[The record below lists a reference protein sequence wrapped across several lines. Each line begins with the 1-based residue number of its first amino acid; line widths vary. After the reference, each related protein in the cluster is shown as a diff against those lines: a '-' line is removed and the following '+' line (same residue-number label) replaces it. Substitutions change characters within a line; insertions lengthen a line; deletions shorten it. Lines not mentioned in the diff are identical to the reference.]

1 MGGSGY
7 WNVSDIDKL
16 TVKGDFNGC
25 MKTARGLSHCHEVCV
40 QNQHPQLPEDGCVD
54 MGLTYISVSGRID
67 KTDKA

>member
-1 MGGSGY
+1 MSGSGY

-40 QNQHPQLPEDGCVD
+40 QNCRSAPSIAGGWVRRHGADIHLGFRPH
-54 MGLTYISVSGRID
+54 
-67 KTDKA
+67 